1 MSKIALQGN
10 ALGTGT
16 FTIAAPN
23 SNTDRTLTLPDAAGI
38 IPIAS
43 SEGTSGQVLTSGGAG
58 SPASWATPSG
68 YAGSQFS
75 IFTSN
80 GTFTIPSGITKLI
93 IYVIGAG
100 GGYNSFNL
108 ANGGS
113 GGGGISS
120 LSGLTSGGTIAVVV
134 GTAGGNSSTS
144 SASGGGGSSSVSS
157 GTQSITTITATGGAG
172 VASGQAAGGSC
183 SGAQYNFT
191 ANKSSTSSGVTTQA
205 GFTFGTYGLGG
216 IATGATNAQ
225 SGAVIFQY

>member
-10 ALGTGT
+10 TLGTGT

-23 SNTDRTLTLPDAAGI
+23 SNTDRTFNLPDSSGKIVAPA
-38 IPIAS
+38 
-43 SEGTSGQVLTSGGAG
+43 SEGTAGQVLTSNGAG
-58 SPASWATPSG
+58 LDPTWVTPSTYVG
-68 YAGSQFS
+68 NQVS
-75 IFTSN
+75 IFTAN

-93 IYVIGAG
+93 VYVIGAG

-113 GGGGISS
+113 GGGGMSS
-120 LSGLTSGGTIAVVV
+120 LSGLTPGGTIAVVV
-134 GTAGGNSSTS
+134 GTAGGNSTTS
-144 SASGGGGSSSVSS
+144 SASGSGGSSSVSS

-172 VASGQAAGGSC
+172 VASGQATGGSC

-191 ANKSSTSSGVTTQA
+191 ANKSSTSSGVTTPA

-216 IATGATNAQ
+216 ISTGATNAQ
-225 SGAVIFQY
+225 SGAIIFQY